1 MGTSSIEAVLARV
14 RQAVEQGQL
23 WRAKEILLGNSRHRG
38 YDPVLFEHLGLVLQQ
53 MGDAVEAGKYLFL
66 SGVRKSEYEAA
77 IALFVN
83 RYTRRDPL
91 QLYHALPRPGR
102 LARRDAYPPVVAAH
116 LEQLGLPAT
125 LPLRTAAAG
134 RDRGSSAILGLG
146 CLLTLVVI
154 LLLAFIGFRVAW
166 EWLWRQG

>member
-1 MGTSSIEAVLARV
+1 
-14 RQAVEQGQL
+14 
-23 WRAKEILLGNSRHRG
+23 
-38 YDPVLFEHLGLVLQQ
+38 

-66 SGVRKSEYEAA
+66 SGVRKPEYETP
-77 IALFVN
+77 IALFIG

-125 LPLRTAAAG
+125 LPLRVAAG
-134 RDRGSSAILGLG
+134 STGSRSSTMVGLG
-146 CLLTLVVI
+146 CLLVLGII
-154 LLLAFIGFRVAW
+154 LLLTFIGFRVAW
-166 EWLWRQG
+166 QWLWRQG